1 MKKQFIVGLALLSLT
16 APCWAINSN
25 SSVEAKAGEAQ
36 VQSSQSRSENQKHQD
51 VRESEDVYFDHIELK
66 VEDVQI
72 ELQESDIQIRDD
84 RA

>member
-1 MKKQFIVGLALLSLT
+1 MKKKFIVGLALLSLT

-51 VRESEDVYFDHIELK
+51 VRESEDVYFDHVEIK